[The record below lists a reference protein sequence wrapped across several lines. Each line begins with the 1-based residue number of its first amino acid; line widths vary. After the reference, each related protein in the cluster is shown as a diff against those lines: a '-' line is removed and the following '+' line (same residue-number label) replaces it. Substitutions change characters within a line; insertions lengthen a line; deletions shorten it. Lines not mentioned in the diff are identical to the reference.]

1 MAKSKRRAGQN
12 IRNLAANRRIK
23 AINHFF
29 SAGAVLAIPL
39 LFSKLGEVILN
50 PLSSLNSAHAKPYS
64 LNFPPI
70 FYALF
75 VVIALSLVANGMYL
89 WKRANHA
96 DQGAKGE
103 EDTAHEM
110 SQLERE
116 GWQIEYGMRLGS
128 GLGDADIVCISPQ
141 NKAYVID
148 VKSHRGEVTTDGK
161 QLWRRMGTETYPFE
175 KNFLAQA
182 MKQALQVK
190 KQKSLSFV
198 TPIVAFS
205 DAKVSVPSGKLQ
217 KVYVVA
223 KSRLI
228 PLLKSLG

>member
-1 MAKSKRRAGQN
+1 MAKPKRRAGQN
-12 IRNLAANRRIK
+12 IRNLAARRRIK
-23 AINHFF
+23 AVNHFF

-39 LFSKLGEVILN
+39 LLSKLGETLLK
-50 PLSSLNSAHAKPYS
+50 PLNSLGSVHAKPYAFS
-64 LNFPPI
+64 FPPI
-70 FYALF
+70 SYVLF

-110 SQLERE
+110 SQLEQE
-116 GWQIEYGMRLGS
+116 GWQVEYGMRLGN

-148 VKSHRGEVTTDGK
+148 VKSHRGEVIADGK
-161 QLWRRMGTETYPFE
+161 QLQRRMGAETYTFE

-182 MKQALQVK
+182 MKQALQVR
-190 KQKSLSFV
+190 KQKNLSFV
-198 TPIVAFS
+198 SPSIAFS
-205 DAKVSVPSGKLQ
+205 NAKVSVPSGKLQ
-217 KVYVVA
+217 KVYVVS

>member
-1 MAKSKRRAGQN
+1 MAKSPRKAGQN
-12 IRNLAANRRIK
+12 IRNLASRRRVK
-23 AINHFF
+23 AVNHFF

-39 LFSKLGEVILN
+39 LLSKLGEVILK

-64 LNFPPI
+64 FSFPPI
-70 FYALF
+70 FYVLF

-96 DQGAKGE
+96 DQGAKGG

-110 SQLERE
+110 SKLEQE
-116 GWQIEYGMRLGS
+116 GWQIEYGMRLGN

-148 VKSHRGEVTTDGK
+148 VKSHRGEVITDGK
-161 QLWRRMGTETYPFE
+161 QLQRRMGAETYTFE
-175 KNFLAQA
+175 KNFLTQA

-217 KVYVVA
+217 KVYVVST
-223 KSRLI
+223 SRLI
-228 PLLKSLG
+228 PLIRSLG